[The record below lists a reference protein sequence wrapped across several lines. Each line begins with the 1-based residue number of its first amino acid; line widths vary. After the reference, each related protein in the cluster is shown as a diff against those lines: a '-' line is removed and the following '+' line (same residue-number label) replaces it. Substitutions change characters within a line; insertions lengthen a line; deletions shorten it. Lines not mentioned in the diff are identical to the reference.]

1 VEAVTPVQWAVDLAH
16 IMYEYALCCVMIF
29 VYCTLLSHNNVSISV
44 EVHYTV

>member
-1 VEAVTPVQWAVDLAH
+1 VEAVTAVQRAVDLAR

-29 VYCTLLSHNNVSISV
+29 VYCILHSDNNVSISV